1 MQFLKKQTTKDRYGN
16 ETTYEFENQVKPL
29 DQTEIMKMMMEQG
42 VPQMPQGIPQMP
54 IQQQAQQ
61 GHPGGPKGTDTV
73 PAWLTPGEF
82 VMNAKAVDKFG
93 PQIEAMNNEGREEQN
108 AQVPQMG
115 GQEAQY
121 HAAGGEVTPE
131 YIPDAGE
138 IARYQAALNEVRDNA
153 TSSARVAAA
162 FKDGEFRNAVAP
174 EVQYEVPSMLDRVPQ
189 DPSQAKSFTNI
200 GEEAIGPIPTV
211 PAQAEVPTESSS
223 IMGFLQP
230 AIDNAKADGAAI
242 YGGVNYNPR
251 GVQGDDTGVD
261 ATSGVDDPFATYKR
275 EPKTKVE
282 GDAKDKN
289 LNESYMNGKITLD
302 ELNTGKANVEADKFI
317 KLRDDEAAIVK
328 ESEDI
333 QSQINLANTANLP
346 TEDLEDQL
354 AKLKDDE
361 VKAAEAININKGI
374 QEQIKQDP
382 EAYEDMGGLTVED
395 SDALIAAG
403 KKVNGFPLYDKNL
416 SLASGNSG
424 VPKVD
429 APPTSWYD
437 SAFDALKKAGGN
449 LLSPDRL
456 AEATLMYLGSRAM
469 GYGHAGS
476 LGFVSKQY
484 LGGIKA
490 DQAAVRAAAADK
502 SKRALDMKDFGNK
515 ELIKTKLAAAA
526 KGIANGQIKVDRTK
540 LITIAD
546 TNGKKRKVYAAVD
559 GAGNKSYTD
568 TNGKPI
574 DTAGYE
580 TEQSNI
586 KDTPEYRNRVETTS
600 KSFAKVFKELED
612 REGSFDDEG
621 NVTYTTGI
629 IPGVAGREAVD
640 WAVKNGVPQEEI
652 GGLLQSAY
660 MDAINFSKASGTTP
674 KDIKPFLNQLVIRHK
689 AGASVDLFAL
699 KTDDKKAPKQY
710 VDASKLANV
719 NAAIAK
725 TLKDKGVDA
734 KVSDIASQYYDSV
747 VPAWNKLSPTVR
759 EKWES
764 RANDGENGFYVFI
777 ANRLGI
783 DERKVK

>member
-54 IQQQAQQ
+54 MQQQAQQ

-93 PQIEAMNNEGREEQN
+93 PQIEAMNNEGREEQG

-121 HAAGGEVTPE
+121 HADGGEVTPE
-131 YIPDAGE
+131 YIPDEGE
-138 IARYQAALNEVRDNA
+138 IARYQAALNEASGNA
-153 TSSARVAAA
+153 TSRARVAAA

-174 EVQYEVPSMLDRVPQ
+174 EVQAEVPSMLDRVPQ

-223 IMGFLQP
+223 IMDFLQP

-242 YGGVNYNPR
+242 GVKYNPR
-251 GVQGDDTGVD
+251 GVQGNDPGVD
-261 ATSGVDDPFATYKR
+261 ATSGVDDPFGTYMK
-275 EPKTKVE
+275 EPKTEAE
-282 GDAKDKN
+282 GDAKVKN
-289 LNESYMNGKITLD
+289 LNESYMNREITLD

-317 KLRDDEAAIVK
+317 KLRNDEAAIAK

-333 QSQINLANTANLP
+333 QRQIDLAKTANIP
-346 TEDLEDQL
+346 TEDLEAQL
-354 AKLKDDE
+354 SNLNDDSI
-361 VKAAEAININKGI
+361 KAEEAININKGI

-403 KKVNGFPLYDKNL
+403 KKVNGVPPYDKNL
-416 SLASGNSG
+416 SLDSGNSG

-515 ELIKTKLAAAA
+515 EIIKAKLAAAA

-568 TNGKPI
+568 TNGNPI
-574 DTAGYE
+574 DTDGYE
-580 TEQSNI
+580 TDPYKI
-586 KDTPEYRNRVETTS
+586 KGSTEWNNRVEATS
-600 KSFAKVFKELED
+600 SSSTKVYKDLEA
-612 REGSFDDEG
+612 REGSFKDGDG
-621 NVTYTTGI
+621 NVTYATGI
-629 IPGVAGREAVD
+629 IPSVAGRETAE
-640 WAVKNGVPQEEI
+640 WAVKNDVSQEEI

-660 MDAINFSKASGTTP
+660 MDAVNHSKASGAKA
-674 KDIKPFLNQLVIRHK
+674 KDIRPFLNQLVIRRGV
-689 AGASVDLFAL
+689 GANASLFEI

-710 VDASKLANV
+710 VDASKLVNV

-725 TLKDKGVDA
+725 VLEDKGSKA
-734 KVSDIASQYYDSV
+734 KVSDIANQYYTTLI
-747 VPAWNKLSPTVR
+747 PKWNELSPEVR

-764 RANDGENGFYVFI
+764 RANDGENGFYVFM
-777 ANRLGI
+777 ASRLGI
-783 DERKVK
+783 AKRKVK